1 MPTAFTIERFW
12 PVSLAFI
19 CAVVWVLGE
28 CTVPA
33 NLAKEMLAAVLSAA
47 AVFAGFLTT
56 ALTILMSIGATAIG
70 RRLAKR
76 NKLKH
81 LFSYL
86 KSAINGCLL
95 LIAGCIAAFFLIE
108 EPTGIGRYA
117 SGFLVAAV
125 VYAGAA
131 IFRIVRILVLV
142 VDQMG
147 EPDQADG

>member
-1 MPTAFTIERFW
+1 M
-12 PVSLAFI
+12 V
-19 CAVVWVLGE
+19 CAALWIFGG

-33 NLAKEMLAAVLSAA
+33 SLAKEMLAAVLSAA

-76 NKLKH
+76 NRLKY
-81 LFSYL
+81 LFGYL

-95 LIAGCIAAFFLIE
+95 LIAGCIGAFFLIE
-108 EPTGIGRYA
+108 EPAGVGRYP
-117 SGFLVAAV
+117 SGVLVAAV

-131 IFRIVRILVLV
+131 ILRIVRILVLV

-147 EPDQADG
+147 EPDQAEG